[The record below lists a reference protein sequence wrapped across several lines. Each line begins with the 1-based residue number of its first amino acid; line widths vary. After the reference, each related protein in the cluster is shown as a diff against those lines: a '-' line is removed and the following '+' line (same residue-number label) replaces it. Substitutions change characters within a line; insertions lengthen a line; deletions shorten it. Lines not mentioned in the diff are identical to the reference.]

1 MLVSQNTMPLR
12 FCGVAHPPAHGTRQ
26 DPADLSNAEIA
37 TGNLGQRGRHKYQ
50 TPVLV
55 EHEGGP
61 VGRVLASWQ
70 GPEGHLRVQG
80 SINDPKTERAIRSGA
95 MLGLSLGTRVHH
107 EQGRTDCVKVR
118 TIEELSVCEVPRR
131 EHCWIDEIDGRRVPG
146 MSHRAS
152 KRASFPSPFSFSLS
166 PYTQAR
172 TFRYHVIRPHA
183 LVVPFLELLDASEI
197 PRDNVGRRRNR

>member
-1 MLVSQNTMPLR
+1 MPLR
-12 FCGVAHPPAHGTRQ
+12 FSGVAHPPAHGTRQ

-37 TGNLGQRGRHKYQ
+37 TGNLGQRGRHKHT

-70 GPEGHLRVQG
+70 GPQGHLRVQG
-80 SINDPKTERAIRSGA
+80 SISDPETERAIRSGQ

-107 EQGRTDCVKVR
+107 EQGHADRVKVR

-131 EHCWIDEIDGRRVPG
+131 EHCWIDEIDGKRVPG

-152 KRASFPSPFSFSLS
+152 KRTRPPHPTAPTRP
-166 PYTQAR
+166 AR
-172 TFRYHVIRPHA
+172 APARCAHPAIA
-183 LVVPFLELLDASEI
+183 Q
-197 PRDNVGRRRNR
+197 